1 MDLKGRNFLKLL
13 DFTPEEIEY
22 LLDLSSELKAEKKN
36 LELFKDI
43 LGSDELKIATAS
55 LKTNVPAI
63 ISEDEQTRRMSDIT
77 KMFGGGFTAP
87 KTYTL
92 IVNTDSPLVNK
103 LSSVADEEIKKDIC
117 RQIYD
122 IARIC
127 HSPLEVDELAKFIER
142 STSLLE
148 RLADK

>member
-1 MDLKGRNFLKLL
+1 M
-13 DFTPEEIEY
+13 FT
-22 LLDLSSELKAEKKN
+22 
-36 LELFKDI
+36 DI
-43 LGSDELKIATAS
+43 LGSDTLKVSAAS

-77 KMFGGGFTAP
+77 KMFGTGFNAP

-92 IVNTDSPLVNK
+92 IINTDSPLVSK
-103 LSSVADEEIKKDIC
+103 VAEVSDEETKKDIC

-127 HSPLEVDELAKFIER
+127 HSPLEVDELSAFIER